1 MSLCFSHFLDDILSL
16 CLEVK
21 RQISGYCKLIFTFL
35 LWMRAWIQDC
45 YLILHN
51 RCQSFACCCSLNVC
65 INFYYTL
72 HFSTLTIKEFCFFM
86 VPLKIIILYITWKDN
101 ALNFNENR
109 SKFIFL
115 GVIGW
120 LGVLPAKFNV
130 WPNFMIHS
138 GGVCRWAVNTWN
150 SGSGGPG
157 FKPCPWHYC
166 FLRQGTLLH
175 FASLHPGV

>member
-1 MSLCFSHFLDDILSL
+1 MSLCFSHFLDHILSL

-65 INFYYTL
+65 ISPLWQSKSFVFYGAIENHHTV
-72 HFSTLTIKEFCFFM
+72 HHMKRQCT
-86 VPLKIIILYITWKDN
+86 
-101 ALNFNENR
+101 FNENR